1 MPPAWGSVGIG
12 GRFSGGLG
20 FSGWPT
26 WASSRHHPCQ
36 AVAVT
41 TCPAVPA
48 DQRQLN
54 VPLPTPLVEA
64 VKARAAEEGITMG
77 ELVEQ
82 LLTAAM
88 QGWEPAP
95 GIRERLADHEARL
108 QRIESRLGQ

>member
-1 MPPAWGSVGIG
+1 
-12 GRFSGGLG
+12 
-20 FSGWPT
+20 
-26 WASSRHHPCQ
+26 
-36 AVAVT
+36 
-41 TCPAVPA
+41 VPEH
-48 DQRQLN
+48 RQLN

-95 GIRERLADHEARL
+95 GIAAQLADHEARL
-108 QRIESRLGQ
+108 QRIEGQLGL